1 MRTLQ
6 QARVRPLD
14 RGAAIL
20 GLVVVASV
28 YSDGWAHLN
37 IGGLDTFF
45 SPWHAALY
53 GSFTALAVLLGTA
66 TMVARLRG
74 ARWGRAVP
82 AGYAAGIAGVAVF
95 AAGGVLDMLWHV
107 AFGIEVGIDALVSPT
122 HLLLL
127 VGGVLLLSSP
137 FRSVSRRSEPRI
149 ALAWPAVLSMTAVTA
164 LGGFFLSYVSVF
176 VDPAARLALTSI
188 PEGAPGHNEAE
199 IPAAAGL
206 AAYLVTTALL
216 VVSALWLRG
225 HGRLGPGALPA
236 LVAGAAFGGAA
247 LTRFEFLWPAVGAVA
262 GAAVADSALRWSERR
277 WGPGQDL
284 SRMGALLPAGVWSGQ
299 LVGLAAA
306 GLLAWPVQ
314 MWLGTIALA
323 TLGGLA
329 VGLVAARTPGEGDAV
344 DSPFEPALP

>member
-53 GSFTALAVLLGTA
+53 GSFTALALLLGTA
-66 TMVARLRG
+66 TMVARRRG
-74 ARWGRAVP
+74 ARWRRAVP

-149 ALAWPAVLSMTAVTA
+149 ALAWPAVKVDDSGDSP
-164 LGGFFLSYVSVF
+164 GG
-176 VDPAARLALTSI
+176 
-188 PEGAPGHNEAE
+188 
-199 IPAAAGL
+199 
-206 AAYLVTTALL
+206 LL
-216 VVSALWLRG
+216 PQL
-225 HGRLGPGALPA
+225 RLGVRGP
-236 LVAGAAFGGAA
+236 GGAA
-247 LTRFEFLWPAVGAVA
+247 GA
-262 GAAVADSALRWSERR
+262 DEH
-277 WGPGQDL
+277 PG
-284 SRMGALLPAGVWSGQ
+284 GC
-299 LVGLAAA
+299 
-306 GLLAWPVQ
+306 
-314 MWLGTIALA
+314 
-323 TLGGLA
+323 
-329 VGLVAARTPGEGDAV
+329 ART
-344 DSPFEPALP
+344 